1 MLWLRYSMGGGFIGS
16 NMKILLLFPP
26 DWLPSEPYLSLPA
39 LTSVLRPAGHEVVQ
53 KDINVE
59 MYDMFFSRPFL
70 QQVAGRIGNELN
82 HLLHV
87 QEQRALDEEESALK
101 EQLLRCTPEMI
112 NQIAQNVE
120 DAKNILRGE
129 SFYDIEKLEWATHA
143 LHETMALISLGYYP
157 AQICFPPI
165 ETDLAYKPFMSS
177 EIIEALDDDQI
188 NIYRDVYRQLIA
200 PVMQQEKPGMVGIS
214 IVQQKQLIP
223 TFTFC
228 KMIKEDY
235 PDIHITI
242 GGNIVTR
249 IRDELQKQEKLF
261 ETIDS
266 AVLYEGENAYL
277 QLVEAVEQKKNLAGL
292 PNLIYRDGSGIHVN
306 KDVCSENLSKL
317 PPPDFEGL
325 PLEKYFVPKL
335 ILPYLA
341 TRGCYWGRCTFC
353 DHFQGYV
360 EGFRTMHVDQI
371 VEEIRF
377 LKEKYKT
384 RYFHFTD
391 ESYPPA
397 LFRKLSQRLIEDK
410 LDIVWTTH
418 MRFEET
424 LLDEQVWK
432 DAQASGCRYLH
443 FGYESGNQRVLKLMD
458 KATKLEAIETNLRMS
473 SEAGIWNHIMG
484 FFGFPGETKEEAEDS
499 KRFVHDNRAHIH
511 SLGFMTYVLGKYS
524 PVAFEPE
531 KYGVSYYKNPEWD
544 LAMDYYFTLK
554 EGLNIQE
561 ALDVFEDFERN
572 HDPKW
577 DLRTCVREY
586 IFLYIDH
593 FGSNN
598 LPQLQM
604 RPDQQTEH
612 HHTSVGMV

>member
-1 MLWLRYSMGGGFIGS
+1 
-16 NMKILLLFPP
+16 MKILLLFPP

-39 LTSVLRPAGHEVVQ
+39 LTSVLRPAGHKVIQ
-53 KDINVE
+53 KDVNVE

-70 QQVAGRIGNELN
+70 EHVSGRIASELN
-82 HLLHV
+82 HLIHV
-87 QEQRALDEEESALK
+87 EKQRALDEEESILK
-101 EQLLRCTPEMI
+101 AQLLQSTPEVLS
-112 NQIAQNVE
+112 QLSSDAE
-120 DAKNILRGE
+120 EAKNILRGE
-129 SFYDIEKLEWATHA
+129 KFYDIDNLEWATNT
-143 LHETMALISLGYYP
+143 LHQTMAHISLGYYP

-177 EIIEALDDDQI
+177 EILEALDDDQV
-188 NIYRDVYRQLIA
+188 NIYRDVYQQLIA
-200 PVMQQEKPGMVGIS
+200 PVMKKEKPEMIGVS
-214 IVQQKQLIP
+214 IVQQKQIIP
-223 TFTFC
+223 TFTFS
-228 KMIKEDY
+228 KMIKEEF
-235 PDIHITI
+235 PNVHITV

-249 IRDELQKQEKLF
+249 LRDELKTQVKLF
-261 ETIDS
+261 SYIDS
-266 AVLYEGENAYL
+266 AILYEGENAYL
-277 QLVEAVEQKKNLAGL
+277 QLVDAIENSKPLSEL
-292 PNLIYRDGSGIHVN
+292 PNLIYRDESGIHTN
-306 KDVCSENLSKL
+306 KDVCSEDLSKL
-317 PPPDFEGL
+317 PPPDFDGL
-325 PLEKYFVPKL
+325 ALEKYFVPKL
-335 ILPYLA
+335 ILPFLA

-360 EGFRTMHVDQI
+360 EGFRTMQVDQI
-371 VEEIRF
+371 IDEIRF
-377 LKEKYKT
+377 LQNKYNT

-397 LFRKLSQRLIEDK
+397 LFRKLSQRIVEEK

-432 DAQASGCRYLH
+432 DAHASGCRYLH
-443 FGYESGNQRVLKLMD
+443 FGFESGNQRVLKLMD
-458 KATKLEAIETNLRMS
+458 KATKLDAIETNLRMS

-484 FFGFPGETKEEAEDS
+484 FFGFPGETRGEAEDS
-499 KRFVHDNRAHIH
+499 KQFVLKNREHVH

-531 KYGVSYYKNPEWD
+531 KYGVSYYKNPKWD

-561 ALDVFEDFERN
+561 ALDVFEEFEQN

-586 IFLYIDH
+586 VYLYIDH
-593 FGSNN
+593 FGNNN
-598 LPQLQM
+598 LPQLKM
-604 RPDQQTEH
+604 RSDQQKEN

>member
-1 MLWLRYSMGGGFIGS
+1 
-16 NMKILLLFPP
+16 MKILLLFPP

-39 LTSVLRPAGHEVVQ
+39 LTSVLRPAGHKVIQ

-59 MYDMFFSRPFL
+59 MYDMFFSRSFL
-70 QQVAGRIGNELN
+70 EHVSSRIAGELN
-82 HLLHV
+82 HLIHV
-87 QEQRALDEEESALK
+87 EKQRALDEEESTLK
-101 EQLLRCTPEMI
+101 AQLLQSTPEVLS
-112 NQIAQNVE
+112 QLSS
-120 DAKNILRGE
+120 DAEQAKEILRGE
-129 SFYDIEKLEWATHA
+129 SFYDIDKLEWATNT
-143 LHETMALISLGYYP
+143 LHKTMALISLGYYP

-165 ETDLAYKPFMSS
+165 ETDLVYKPYMSS
-177 EIIEALDDDQI
+177 EILEALDDDQI

-200 PVMQQEKPGMVGIS
+200 PVMQKEKPGMVGIS

-223 TFTFC
+223 SFTFS
-228 KMIKEDY
+228 KMIKEEF
-235 PDIHITI
+235 PDLHITV

-249 IRDELQKQEKLF
+249 IRDELKIQDKLF
-261 ETIDS
+261 GYIDS
-266 AVLYEGENAYL
+266 AILYEGENAYL
-277 QLVEAVEQKKNLAGL
+277 QLVDAVENSKPLSGL
-292 PNLIYRDGSGIHVN
+292 PNLIYRDESGIHAN
-306 KDVCSENLSKL
+306 KDVCSEDLSKL
-317 PPPDFEGL
+317 PSPDFDGL
-325 PLEKYFVPKL
+325 FLEKYFVPKL

-360 EGFRTMHVDQI
+360 EGFRTMQVDQI
-371 VEEIRF
+371 VEEIKF
-377 LKEKYKT
+377 LKDKHNT

-397 LFRKLSQRLIEDK
+397 LFRKLSQRLIEEK

-432 DAQASGCRYLH
+432 DVQESGCRYLH

-458 KATKLEAIETNLRMS
+458 KATKLDAIQTNLRMS

-484 FFGFPGETKEEAEDS
+484 FFGFPGETREEAEDS

-511 SLGFMTYVLGKYS
+511 SLGFMTFVLGKYS

-531 KYGVSYYKNPEWD
+531 KYGVDYYKNPEWD
-544 LAMDYYFTLK
+544 LALDYYFTLK

-561 ALDVFEDFERN
+561 ALDVFAGFERN

-593 FGSNN
+593 FGNN
-598 LPQLQM
+598 DLPQLQM
-604 RPDQQTEH
+604 RPDQQTEYH
-612 HHTSVGMV
+612 QTSVGMV

>member
-1 MLWLRYSMGGGFIGS
+1 
-16 NMKILLLFPP
+16 MKILLLFPP

-39 LTSVLRPAGHEVVQ
+39 LTSVLRPAGHKVIQ

-59 MYDMFFSRPFL
+59 MYDMFFSRSFL
-70 QQVAGRIGNELN
+70 EHVSSRIAGELN
-82 HLLHV
+82 HLTHV
-87 QEQRALDEEESALK
+87 EKQRALDEEESTLK
-101 EQLLRCTPEMI
+101 TQLLQSTPEVLS
-112 NQIAQNVE
+112 QLSS
-120 DAKNILRGE
+120 DAEQAKEILRGE
-129 SFYDIEKLEWATHA
+129 SFYDIDKLEWATNT
-143 LHETMALISLGYYP
+143 LHKTMALISLGYYP

-165 ETDLAYKPFMSS
+165 ETDLVYKPYMSS
-177 EIIEALDDDQI
+177 EILEALDDNQI

-200 PVMQQEKPGMVGIS
+200 PVMQKEKPGMVGIS

-223 TFTFC
+223 SFTFS
-228 KMIKEDY
+228 KMIKEEF
-235 PDIHITI
+235 PDLHITV

-249 IRDELQKQEKLF
+249 IRDELKIQDKLF
-261 ETIDS
+261 GYIDS
-266 AVLYEGENAYL
+266 AILYEGENAYL
-277 QLVEAVEQKKNLAGL
+277 QLVDAVENSKPLSGL
-292 PNLIYRDGSGIHVN
+292 PNLIYRDESGIHAN
-306 KDVCSENLSKL
+306 KDVCSEDLSKL
-317 PPPDFEGL
+317 PSPDFDGL
-325 PLEKYFVPKL
+325 LLEKYFVPKL

-360 EGFRTMHVDQI
+360 EGFRTMQVDQI
-371 VEEIRF
+371 VEEIKF
-377 LKEKYKT
+377 LKDKHNT

-397 LFRKLSQRLIEDK
+397 LFRKLSQRLIEEK

-432 DAQASGCRYLH
+432 DVQESGCRYLH

-458 KATKLEAIETNLRMS
+458 KATKLDAIQTNLRMS

-484 FFGFPGETKEEAEDS
+484 FFGFPGETREEAEDS

-511 SLGFMTYVLGKYS
+511 SLGFMTFVLGKYS

-531 KYGVSYYKNPEWD
+531 KYGVDYYKNPEWD
-544 LAMDYYFTLK
+544 LALDYYFTLK

-561 ALDVFEDFERN
+561 ALDVFAGFERN

-593 FGSNN
+593 FGNN
-598 LPQLQM
+598 DLPQLQM
-604 RPDQQTEH
+604 RPDQQTEYH
-612 HHTSVGMV
+612 QTSVGMV

>member
-1 MLWLRYSMGGGFIGS
+1 
-16 NMKILLLFPP
+16 MKILLLFPP

-39 LTSVLRPAGHEVVQ
+39 LTSVLRPAGHKVIQ
-53 KDINVE
+53 KDINVA
-59 MYDMFFSRPFL
+59 MYDMFFSRSFL
-70 QQVAGRIGNELN
+70 EHVSSRIAGELN
-82 HLLHV
+82 HLIHV
-87 QEQRALDEEESALK
+87 EKQRALDEEESTLK
-101 EQLLRCTPEMI
+101 AQLLQSTPEVLS
-112 NQIAQNVE
+112 QLSS
-120 DAKNILRGE
+120 DAEQAKEILRGE
-129 SFYDIEKLEWATHA
+129 SFYDIDKLEWATNT
-143 LHETMALISLGYYP
+143 LHKTMALISLGYYP

-165 ETDLAYKPFMSS
+165 ETDLVYKPYMSS
-177 EIIEALDDDQI
+177 EILEALDDNQI

-200 PVMQQEKPGMVGIS
+200 PVMQKEKPGMVGIS

-223 TFTFC
+223 SFTFS
-228 KMIKEDY
+228 KMIKEEF
-235 PDIHITI
+235 PDLHITV

-249 IRDELQKQEKLF
+249 IRDELKIQDKLF
-261 ETIDS
+261 GYIDS
-266 AVLYEGENAYL
+266 AILYEGENAYL
-277 QLVEAVEQKKNLAGL
+277 QLVDAVENSKPLSGL
-292 PNLIYRDGSGIHVN
+292 PNLIYRDESGIHAN
-306 KDVCSENLSKL
+306 KDVCSEDLSKL
-317 PPPDFEGL
+317 PPPDFDGL
-325 PLEKYFVPKL
+325 LLEKYFVPKL

-360 EGFRTMHVDQI
+360 EGFRTMQVDQI
-371 VEEIRF
+371 VEEIKF
-377 LKEKYKT
+377 LKDKHNT

-397 LFRKLSQRLIEDK
+397 LFRKLSQRLIEEK

-432 DAQASGCRYLH
+432 DVQESGCRYLH

-458 KATKLEAIETNLRMS
+458 KATKLDAIQTNLRMS

-484 FFGFPGETKEEAEDS
+484 FFGFPGETREEAEDS
-499 KRFVHDNRAHIH
+499 KRFVHENRAHIH
-511 SLGFMTYVLGKYS
+511 SLGFMTFVLGKYS

-531 KYGVSYYKNPEWD
+531 KYGVDYYKNPEWD
-544 LAMDYYFTLK
+544 LALDYYFTLK

-561 ALDVFEDFERN
+561 ALDVFAGFERN

-593 FGSNN
+593 FGNN
-598 LPQLQM
+598 DLPQLQM
-604 RPDQQTEH
+604 RPDQQTEYH
-612 HHTSVGMV
+612 QTSVGMV

>member
-1 MLWLRYSMGGGFIGS
+1 
-16 NMKILLLFPP
+16 MKTLLLFPP

-39 LTSVLRPAGHEVVQ
+39 LTSVLRPVGHEVIQ

-59 MYDMFFSRPFL
+59 MYDMFFSRSFL
-70 QQVAGRIGNELN
+70 EHVSDRIAGELN

-87 QEQRALDEEESALK
+87 EKQRALDEEELTLK
-101 EQLLRCTPEMI
+101 TQLLQSNPEALS
-112 NQIAQNVE
+112 QLASDAE
-120 DAKNILRGE
+120 KAKNILRGE
-129 SFYDIEKLEWATHA
+129 SFYDIDKLEWATNT
-143 LHETMALISLGYYP
+143 LHQTMARISLGYYP

-177 EIIEALDDDQI
+177 EILEALDDDQI
-188 NIYRDVYRQLIA
+188 NIYRDVYQKLIS
-200 PVMQQEKPGMVGIS
+200 PVIKKENPGMIGIS
-214 IVQQKQLIP
+214 IVQQKQIIP
-223 TFTFC
+223 TFTFS
-228 KMIKEDY
+228 KMIKEEF
-235 PDIHITI
+235 PEVHITI

-249 IRDELQKQEKLF
+249 IREELKTQDKLF
-261 ETIDS
+261 GYIDS
-266 AVLYEGENAYL
+266 AILYEGESAYL
-277 QLVEAVEQKKNLAGL
+277 QLVDAVENSKPLSGL
-292 PNLIYRDGSGIHVN
+292 PNLIYRDKSGIHAN
-306 KDVCSENLSKL
+306 NDVCSEDLSKL
-317 PPPDFEGL
+317 PPPDFDGL

-360 EGFRTMHVDQI
+360 EGFRTMQVDQI
-371 VEEIRF
+371 IKEIRF
-377 LKEKYKT
+377 LKEKYNT

-397 LFRKLSQRLIEDK
+397 LFRKLSQRIVEEK

-424 LLDEQVWK
+424 LLDDQVWK
-432 DAQASGCRYLH
+432 DAHASGCRYLH
-443 FGYESGNQRVLKLMD
+443 FGFESGNQRVLKLMD
-458 KATKLEAIETNLRMS
+458 KATKLDAIETNLRMS

-484 FFGFPGETKEEAEDS
+484 FFGFPGETREEAEDS
-499 KRFVHDNRAHIH
+499 KQFVLRNRDHVH

-561 ALDVFEDFERN
+561 ALNVFEDFEQN

-586 IFLYIDH
+586 VYLYIEH
-593 FGSNN
+593 FGNNN
-598 LPQLQM
+598 LPQLKV
-604 RPDQQTEH
+604 RSDQQKES

>member
-1 MLWLRYSMGGGFIGS
+1 
-16 NMKILLLFPP
+16 MKILLLFPP

-39 LTSVLRPAGHEVVQ
+39 LTSVLRPAGHKVIQ

-70 QQVAGRIGNELN
+70 EQVSDRITGELN
-82 HLLHV
+82 HLIHV
-87 QEQRALDEEESALK
+87 EKQRALDEEESTLK
-101 EQLLRCTPEMI
+101 VQLLQSTPEVLS
-112 NQIAQNVE
+112 QLSS
-120 DAKNILRGE
+120 DAEEAKEILRGE
-129 SFYDIEKLEWATHA
+129 SFYDIDKLEWATNT
-143 LHETMALISLGYYP
+143 LHQTMARISLGYYP

-177 EIIEALDDDQI
+177 EILEAMDDDQI
-188 NIYRDVYRQLIA
+188 NVYRDVYRQLIA
-200 PVMQQEKPGMVGIS
+200 PVMKKEKPGMVGIS
-214 IVQQKQLIP
+214 IVQQKQIIP
-223 TFTFC
+223 TFTFS
-228 KMIKEDY
+228 KMIKEEF
-235 PDIHITI
+235 PDVHITI

-249 IRDELQKQEKLF
+249 IRDELKTQDKLF
-261 ETIDS
+261 GYIDS

-277 QLVEAVEQKKNLAGL
+277 QLVDAVENSKPLSGL
-292 PNLIYRDGSGIHVN
+292 PNLIYRDESGIHAN
-306 KDVCSENLSKL
+306 KDVCSEDLSKL
-317 PPPDFEGL
+317 PPPDFDGL
-325 PLEKYFVPKL
+325 LLEKYFVPKL

-360 EGFRTMHVDQI
+360 EGFRTMQVDQI
-371 VEEIRF
+371 VEEIKF
-377 LKEKYKT
+377 LKDKHNT

-397 LFRKLSQRLIEDK
+397 LFRKLSQRLIEEK

-432 DAQASGCRYLH
+432 DVQESGCRYLH

-458 KATKLEAIETNLRMS
+458 KATKLDAIQTNLRMS

-484 FFGFPGETKEEAEDS
+484 FFGFPGETREEAEDS

-511 SLGFMTYVLGKYS
+511 SLGFMTFVLGKYS

-531 KYGVSYYKNPEWD
+531 KYGVDYYKNPEWD
-544 LAMDYYFTLK
+544 LALDYYFTLK

-561 ALDVFEDFERN
+561 ALDVFAGFERN

-593 FGSNN
+593 FGNN
-598 LPQLQM
+598 DLPQLQM
-604 RPDQQTEH
+604 RPDQQTEYH
-612 HHTSVGMV
+612 QTSVGMV

>member
-1 MLWLRYSMGGGFIGS
+1 
-16 NMKILLLFPP
+16 MKILLLFPP

-39 LTSVLRPAGHEVVQ
+39 LTSVLRPAGHTVIL

-59 MYDMFFSRPFL
+59 MYDMFFSRAFL
-70 QQVAGRIGNELN
+70 EHVSGRIATELN

-87 QEQRALDEEESALK
+87 EKQRVLDEEESTLK
-101 EQLLRCTPEMI
+101 AQLLQSTPEVLS
-112 NQIAQNVE
+112 QLAS
-120 DAKNILRGE
+120 DAEEAKEILRGE
-129 SFYDIEKLEWATHA
+129 RFYDIDKLEWATNT
-143 LHETMALISLGYYP
+143 LHQTMAHISLGYYP

-165 ETDLAYKPFMSS
+165 ETDLTYKPFMSS
-177 EIIEALDDDQI
+177 EILESLDDDQI
-188 NIYRDVYRQLIA
+188 NVYRDVYQQLIA
-200 PVMQQEKPGMVGIS
+200 PVMEEENPGMVGIS
-214 IVQQKQLIP
+214 IVQQKQIIP
-223 TFTFC
+223 TFTFS
-228 KMIKEDY
+228 KMIKEDF
-235 PDIHITI
+235 PEVHITI

-249 IRDELQKQEKLF
+249 IRDELKTQDKLF
-261 ETIDS
+261 GYIDS
-266 AVLYEGENAYL
+266 AILYEGESAYL
-277 QLVEAVEQKKNLAGL
+277 QLVDAVENSKPLSGL
-292 PNLIYRDGSGIHVN
+292 PNLIYRDESGIHAN
-306 KDVCSENLSKL
+306 KDVCSEDLSKL
-317 PPPDFEGL
+317 PPPDFGGL
-325 PLEKYFVPKL
+325 ALEKYFVPKL
-335 ILPYLA
+335 ILPFLA

-360 EGFRTMHVDQI
+360 EGFRTMQVDQI
-371 VEEIRF
+371 IDEIRL
-377 LKEKYKT
+377 LKNKYNT

-397 LFRKLSQRLIEDK
+397 LFRKLSQRLVKEK

-432 DAQASGCRYLH
+432 DAHASGCRYLH
-443 FGYESGNQRVLKLMD
+443 FGFESGNQRVLKLMD
-458 KATKLEAIETNLRMS
+458 KATKLDAIETNLRMS

-484 FFGFPGETKEEAEDS
+484 FFGFPGETREEAEDS
-499 KRFVHDNRAHIH
+499 KQFVLRNREHVH

-561 ALDVFEDFERN
+561 ALDVFEEFERN

-586 IFLYIDH
+586 VYLYIEH
-593 FGSNN
+593 FGNN
-598 LPQLQM
+598 SLPQLKM
-604 RPDQQTEH
+604 RSDQQKENH
-612 HHTSVGMV
+612 NTSVGMV

>member
-1 MLWLRYSMGGGFIGS
+1 
-16 NMKILLLFPP
+16 MKILLLFPP

-59 MYDMFFSRPFL
+59 MYDLFFSRPFIE
-70 QQVAGRIGNELN
+70 QVAGRIAHELN
-82 HLLHV
+82 HLLRV
-87 QEQRALDEEESALK
+87 EKDRALDEEESALK
-101 EQLLRCTPEMI
+101 GQLLQCTPELR
-112 NQIAQNVE
+112 NQIADDVE
-120 DAKNILRGE
+120 KAKSILRGE
-129 SFYDIEKLEWATHA
+129 SFYDIDKLEWATNI
-143 LHETMALISLGYYP
+143 LHQTMAFISLGYYP

-165 ETDLAYKPFMSS
+165 ETDLVYKPFMSS
-177 EIIEALDDDQI
+177 EILEAIDDDQI

-228 KMIKEDY
+228 KMIKEEF
-235 PDIHITI
+235 PDVHITI

-249 IRDELQKQEKLF
+249 TRDELKDQEQLF
-261 ETIDS
+261 ATIDS
-266 AVLYEGENAYL
+266 AVLYEGESAYL
-277 QLVEAVEQKKNLAGL
+277 QLVSAVEQAKPLAKL
-292 PNLIYRDGSGIHVN
+292 PNLIYRDDSGIHAN
-306 KDVCSENLSKL
+306 EDVCSEDLSKL

-325 PLEKYFVPKL
+325 PLDKYFIPKL

-360 EGFRTMHVDQI
+360 EGFRTMQVDQI
-371 VEEIRF
+371 VEEIKF
-377 LKEKYKT
+377 LKEKHNT

-397 LFRKLSQRLIEDK
+397 LFRKLSQRLIDDK

-432 DAQASGCRYLH
+432 DVQASGCRYLH

-458 KATKLEAIETNLRMS
+458 KATNLDAIQTNLRMS

-524 PVAFEPE
+524 PVAFEPK

-561 ALDVFEDFERN
+561 ALNVFEEFERN

-593 FGSNN
+593 FGNNN

-604 RPDQQTEH
+604 RPDQQSQSH
-612 HHTSVGMV
+612 QTSVGMV

>member
-1 MLWLRYSMGGGFIGS
+1 
-16 NMKILLLFPP
+16 MKILLLFPP

-39 LTSVLRPAGHEVVQ
+39 LTSVLRPAGHKVIQ

-59 MYDMFFSRPFL
+59 MYDMFFSRSFL
-70 QQVAGRIGNELN
+70 EHVSGRIATELN
-82 HLLHV
+82 HLIHV
-87 QEQRALDEEESALK
+87 EKQRVLDEEESTLK
-101 EQLLRCTPEMI
+101 AQLLQSTPEVLS
-112 NQIAQNVE
+112 QLAS
-120 DAKNILRGE
+120 DAEEAKEILRGE
-129 SFYDIEKLEWATHA
+129 RFYDIGKLEWATNT
-143 LHETMALISLGYYP
+143 LHQTMAHISLGYYP

-165 ETDLAYKPFMSS
+165 ETDLTYKPFMSS
-177 EIIEALDDDQI
+177 EILESLDDDQI
-188 NIYRDVYRQLIA
+188 NVYRDVYQQLIA
-200 PVMQQEKPGMVGIS
+200 PVMEEENPGMVGIS
-214 IVQQKQLIP
+214 IVQQKQIIP
-223 TFTFC
+223 TFTFS
-228 KMIKEDY
+228 KMIKEDF
-235 PDIHITI
+235 PEVHITI

-249 IRDELQKQEKLF
+249 IRDELKTQDKLF
-261 ETIDS
+261 GYIDS
-266 AVLYEGENAYL
+266 AILYEGESAYL
-277 QLVEAVEQKKNLAGL
+277 QLVDAVENSKPLSGL
-292 PNLIYRDGSGIHVN
+292 PNLIYRDESGIHAN
-306 KDVCSENLSKL
+306 KDVCSEDLSKL
-317 PPPDFEGL
+317 PPPDFGGL
-325 PLEKYFVPKL
+325 ALEKYFVPKL
-335 ILPYLA
+335 ILPFLA

-360 EGFRTMHVDQI
+360 EGFRTMQVDQI
-371 VEEIRF
+371 IDEIRL
-377 LKEKYKT
+377 LKNKYNT

-397 LFRKLSQRLIEDK
+397 LFRKLSQRLVKEK

-432 DAQASGCRYLH
+432 DAHASGCRYLH
-443 FGYESGNQRVLKLMD
+443 FGFESGNQRVLKLMD
-458 KATKLEAIETNLRMS
+458 KATKLDAIETNLRMS

-484 FFGFPGETKEEAEDS
+484 FFGFPGETREEAEDS
-499 KRFVHDNRAHIH
+499 KQFVLRNREHVH

-561 ALDVFEDFERN
+561 ALDVFEEFERN

-586 IFLYIDH
+586 VYLYIEH
-593 FGSNN
+593 FGNN
-598 LPQLQM
+598 SLPQLKM
-604 RPDQQTEH
+604 RSDQQKENH
-612 HHTSVGMV
+612 NTSVGMV

>member
-1 MLWLRYSMGGGFIGS
+1 
-16 NMKILLLFPP
+16 
-26 DWLPSEPYLSLPA
+26 
-39 LTSVLRPAGHEVVQ
+39 
-53 KDINVE
+53 
-59 MYDMFFSRPFL
+59 MYDMFFSRSFL
-70 QQVAGRIGNELN
+70 EHVSDRIAGELN

-87 QEQRALDEEESALK
+87 EKQRALDEEELTLK
-101 EQLLRCTPEMI
+101 TQLLQSNPEALS
-112 NQIAQNVE
+112 QLASDAE
-120 DAKNILRGE
+120 KAKNILRGE
-129 SFYDIEKLEWATHA
+129 SFYDIDKLEWATNT
-143 LHETMALISLGYYP
+143 LHQTMARISLGYYP

-177 EIIEALDDDQI
+177 EILEALDDDQI
-188 NIYRDVYRQLIA
+188 NIYRDVYQKLIS
-200 PVMQQEKPGMVGIS
+200 PVMKKENPGMVGIS
-214 IVQQKQLIP
+214 IVQQKQIIP
-223 TFTFC
+223 TFTFS
-228 KMIKEDY
+228 KMIKEEF
-235 PDIHITI
+235 PEVHITI

-249 IRDELQKQEKLF
+249 IREELKTQDKLF
-261 ETIDS
+261 GYIDS
-266 AVLYEGENAYL
+266 AILYEGESAYL
-277 QLVEAVEQKKNLAGL
+277 QLVDAVENSKPLSGL
-292 PNLIYRDGSGIHVN
+292 PNLIYRDKSGIHAN
-306 KDVCSENLSKL
+306 NDVCSEDLSKL
-317 PPPDFEGL
+317 PPPDFDGL

-360 EGFRTMHVDQI
+360 EGFRTMQVDQI
-371 VEEIRF
+371 IKEIRF
-377 LKEKYKT
+377 LKEKYNT

-397 LFRKLSQRLIEDK
+397 LFRKLSQRIVEEK

-424 LLDEQVWK
+424 LLDDQVWK
-432 DAQASGCRYLH
+432 DAHASGCRYLH
-443 FGYESGNQRVLKLMD
+443 FGFESGNQRVLKLMD
-458 KATKLEAIETNLRMS
+458 KATKLDAIETNLRMS

-484 FFGFPGETKEEAEDS
+484 FFGFPGETREEAEDS
-499 KRFVHDNRAHIH
+499 KQFVLRNRDHVH

-561 ALDVFEDFERN
+561 ALNVFEDFEQN

-586 IFLYIDH
+586 VYLYIEH
-593 FGSNN
+593 FGNNN
-598 LPQLQM
+598 LPQLKV
-604 RPDQQTEH
+604 RSDQQKES

>member
-1 MLWLRYSMGGGFIGS
+1 
-16 NMKILLLFPP
+16 MKILLLFPP

-39 LTSVLRPAGHEVVQ
+39 LTSVLRPAGHKVIQ

-70 QQVAGRIGNELN
+70 EQVSDRITGELN
-82 HLLHV
+82 HLIHV
-87 QEQRALDEEESALK
+87 EKQRALDEEESTLK
-101 EQLLRCTPEMI
+101 VQLLESTPEVLS
-112 NQIAQNVE
+112 QLSSEAE
-120 DAKNILRGE
+120 EAKEILRGE
-129 SFYDIEKLEWATHA
+129 SFYDIDKLEWATNT
-143 LHETMALISLGYYP
+143 LHQTMARISLGYYP

-177 EIIEALDDDQI
+177 EILEAMDDDQI
-188 NIYRDVYRQLIA
+188 NVYRDVYRQLIA
-200 PVMQQEKPGMVGIS
+200 PVMKKEKPGMVGIS
-214 IVQQKQLIP
+214 IVQQKQIIP
-223 TFTFC
+223 TFTFS
-228 KMIKEDY
+228 KMIKEEF
-235 PDIHITI
+235 PDVHITI

-249 IRDELQKQEKLF
+249 IRDELKIQDKLF
-261 ETIDS
+261 GYIDS
-266 AVLYEGENAYL
+266 AILYEGENAYL
-277 QLVEAVEQKKNLAGL
+277 QLVDAVENSKPLSGL
-292 PNLIYRDGSGIHVN
+292 PNLIYRDESGIHAN
-306 KDVCSENLSKL
+306 KDVCSEDLLKL
-317 PPPDFEGL
+317 PPPDFDGL
-325 PLEKYFVPKL
+325 LLEKYFVPKL

-360 EGFRTMHVDQI
+360 EGFRTMQVDQI
-371 VEEIRF
+371 VEEIKF
-377 LKEKYKT
+377 LKDKHNT

-397 LFRKLSQRLIEDK
+397 LFRKLSQRLIEEK

-432 DAQASGCRYLH
+432 DVQESGCRYLH

-458 KATKLEAIETNLRMS
+458 KATKLDAIQTNLRMS

-484 FFGFPGETKEEAEDS
+484 FFGFPGETREEAEDS

-511 SLGFMTYVLGKYS
+511 SLGFMTFVLGKYS

-531 KYGVSYYKNPEWD
+531 KYGVDYYKNPEWD
-544 LAMDYYFTLK
+544 LALDYYFTLK

-561 ALDVFEDFERN
+561 ALDVFAGFERN

-593 FGSNN
+593 FGNN
-598 LPQLQM
+598 DLPQLQM
-604 RPDQQTEH
+604 RPDQQTEYH
-612 HHTSVGMV
+612 QTSVGMV

>member
-1 MLWLRYSMGGGFIGS
+1 
-16 NMKILLLFPP
+16 
-26 DWLPSEPYLSLPA
+26 
-39 LTSVLRPAGHEVVQ
+39 
-53 KDINVE
+53 
-59 MYDMFFSRPFL
+59 
-70 QQVAGRIGNELN
+70 
-82 HLLHV
+82 
-87 QEQRALDEEESALK
+87 
-101 EQLLRCTPEMI
+101 
-112 NQIAQNVE
+112 
-120 DAKNILRGE
+120 
-129 SFYDIEKLEWATHA
+129 
-143 LHETMALISLGYYP
+143 MALISLGYYP

-165 ETDLAYKPFMSS
+165 ETDLVYKPYMSS
-177 EIIEALDDDQI
+177 EILEALDDDQI

-200 PVMQQEKPGMVGIS
+200 PVMQKEKPGMVGIS

-223 TFTFC
+223 SFTFS
-228 KMIKEDY
+228 KMIKEEF
-235 PDIHITI
+235 PDLHITV

-249 IRDELQKQEKLF
+249 IRDELKIQDKLF
-261 ETIDS
+261 GYIDS
-266 AVLYEGENAYL
+266 AILYEGENAYL
-277 QLVEAVEQKKNLAGL
+277 QLVDAVENSKPLSGL
-292 PNLIYRDGSGIHVN
+292 PNLIYRDESGIHAN
-306 KDVCSENLSKL
+306 KDVCSEDLSKL
-317 PPPDFEGL
+317 PPPDFDGL
-325 PLEKYFVPKL
+325 LLEKYFVPKL

-360 EGFRTMHVDQI
+360 EGFRTMQVDQI
-371 VEEIRF
+371 VEEIKF
-377 LKEKYKT
+377 LKDNHNT

-397 LFRKLSQRLIEDK
+397 LFRKLSQRLIEEK

-432 DAQASGCRYLH
+432 DAQESGCRYLH

-458 KATKLEAIETNLRMS
+458 KATKLDAIQTNLRMS

-484 FFGFPGETKEEAEDS
+484 FFGFPGETREEAEDS

-511 SLGFMTYVLGKYS
+511 SLGFMTFVLGKYS

-531 KYGVSYYKNPEWD
+531 KYGVDYYKNPEWD
-544 LAMDYYFTLK
+544 LALDYYFTLK

-561 ALDVFEDFERN
+561 ALDVFAGFERN

-593 FGSNN
+593 FGNN
-598 LPQLQM
+598 DLPQLQM
-604 RPDQQTEH
+604 RPDQQTEYH
-612 HHTSVGMV
+612 QTSVGMV

>member
-1 MLWLRYSMGGGFIGS
+1 
-16 NMKILLLFPP
+16 MKILLLFPP

-39 LTSVLRPAGHEVVQ
+39 LTSVLRPAGHKVIQ

-59 MYDMFFSRPFL
+59 MYDMFFSRSFL
-70 QQVAGRIGNELN
+70 EHVSSRIAGELN
-82 HLLHV
+82 HLIHV
-87 QEQRALDEEESALK
+87 EKQRALDEEESTLK
-101 EQLLRCTPEMI
+101 AQLLQSTPEVLS
-112 NQIAQNVE
+112 QLSS
-120 DAKNILRGE
+120 DAEQAKEILRGE
-129 SFYDIEKLEWATHA
+129 SFYDIDKLEWATNT
-143 LHETMALISLGYYP
+143 LHKTMALISLGYYP

-165 ETDLAYKPFMSS
+165 ETDLVYKPYMSS
-177 EIIEALDDDQI
+177 EILEALDDNQI

-200 PVMQQEKPGMVGIS
+200 PVMQKEKPGMVGIS

-223 TFTFC
+223 SFTFS
-228 KMIKEDY
+228 KMIKEEF
-235 PDIHITI
+235 PDLHITV

-249 IRDELQKQEKLF
+249 IRDELKIQDKLF
-261 ETIDS
+261 GYIDS
-266 AVLYEGENAYL
+266 AILYEGENAYL
-277 QLVEAVEQKKNLAGL
+277 QLVDAVENSKPLSGL
-292 PNLIYRDGSGIHVN
+292 PNLIYRDESGIHAN
-306 KDVCSENLSKL
+306 KDVCSEDLSKL
-317 PPPDFEGL
+317 PPPDFDGL
-325 PLEKYFVPKL
+325 LLEKYFVPKL

-360 EGFRTMHVDQI
+360 EGFRTMQVDQI
-371 VEEIRF
+371 VEEIKF
-377 LKEKYKT
+377 LKGKHNT

-397 LFRKLSQRLIEDK
+397 LFRKLSQRLIEEK

-432 DAQASGCRYLH
+432 DVQESGCRYLH

-458 KATKLEAIETNLRMS
+458 KATKLDAIQTNLRMS

-484 FFGFPGETKEEAEDS
+484 FFGFPGETREEAEDS

-511 SLGFMTYVLGKYS
+511 SLGFMTFVLGKYS

-531 KYGVSYYKNPEWD
+531 KYGVDYYKNPEWD
-544 LAMDYYFTLK
+544 LALDYYFTLK

-561 ALDVFEDFERN
+561 ALDVFAGFERN

-593 FGSNN
+593 FGNN
-598 LPQLQM
+598 DLPQLQM
-604 RPDQQTEH
+604 RPDQQTEYH
-612 HHTSVGMV
+612 QTSVGMV

>member
-1 MLWLRYSMGGGFIGS
+1 
-16 NMKILLLFPP
+16 MKILLLFPP

-70 QQVAGRIGNELN
+70 QQVAKRIAHELN

-101 EQLLRCTPEMI
+101 EQLLQCTPEMI

-129 SFYDIEKLEWATHA
+129 SFYDIDKLEWATHT

-165 ETDLAYKPFMSS
+165 ETDLVYKPFMSS

-228 KMIKEDY
+228 KMIKEEF
-235 PDIHITI
+235 PDVHITI

-249 IRDELQKQEKLF
+249 IRDELQNQEKLF
-261 ETIDS
+261 GTIDS
-266 AVLYEGENAYL
+266 AILYEGENAYL
-277 QLVEAVEQKKNLAGL
+277 QLVEAVEQGKPLTGL
-292 PNLIYRDGSGIHVN
+292 PNLIYRDDSGIHVN
-306 KDVCSENLSKL
+306 QDVCSENLSEL

-325 PLEKYFVPKL
+325 PLDKYFVPKL

-360 EGFRTMHVDQI
+360 EGFRTMQVEQI
-371 VEEIRF
+371 VEEIRL
-377 LKEKYKT
+377 LKEKYNT

-432 DAQASGCRYLH
+432 DVQESGCRYLH

-458 KATKLEAIETNLRMS
+458 KATKLDAIQTNLRMS

-593 FGSNN
+593 FGNNN

-604 RPDQQTEH
+604 RPDQKAED

>member
-1 MLWLRYSMGGGFIGS
+1 
-16 NMKILLLFPP
+16 MKILLLFPP

-39 LTSVLRPAGHEVVQ
+39 LTSVLRPAGHKVIQ

-59 MYDMFFSRPFL
+59 MYDMFFSRSFL
-70 QQVAGRIGNELN
+70 EHVSSRIAGELN
-82 HLLHV
+82 HLIHV
-87 QEQRALDEEESALK
+87 EKQRALDEEESTLK
-101 EQLLRCTPEMI
+101 AQLLQSTPEVLS
-112 NQIAQNVE
+112 QLSS
-120 DAKNILRGE
+120 DAEQAKEILRGE
-129 SFYDIEKLEWATHA
+129 SFYDIDKLEWATNT
-143 LHETMALISLGYYP
+143 LHKTMALISLGYYP

-165 ETDLAYKPFMSS
+165 ETDLVYKPYMSS
-177 EIIEALDDDQI
+177 EILEALDDDQI

-200 PVMQQEKPGMVGIS
+200 PVMQKEKPGMVGIS

-223 TFTFC
+223 SFTFS
-228 KMIKEDY
+228 KMIKEEF
-235 PDIHITI
+235 PDLHITI

-249 IRDELQKQEKLF
+249 IRDELKIQDKLF
-261 ETIDS
+261 GYIDS
-266 AVLYEGENAYL
+266 AILYEGENAYL
-277 QLVEAVEQKKNLAGL
+277 QLVDAVENSKPLSGL
-292 PNLIYRDGSGIHVN
+292 PNLIYRDESGIHAN
-306 KDVCSENLSKL
+306 KDVCSEDLSKL
-317 PPPDFEGL
+317 PPPDFDGL
-325 PLEKYFVPKL
+325 LLEKYFVPKL

-360 EGFRTMHVDQI
+360 EGFRTMQVDQI
-371 VEEIRF
+371 VEEIKF
-377 LKEKYKT
+377 LKDKHNT

-397 LFRKLSQRLIEDK
+397 LFRKLSQRLIEEK

-432 DAQASGCRYLH
+432 DVQESGCRYLH

-458 KATKLEAIETNLRMS
+458 KATKLDAIQTNLRMS

-484 FFGFPGETKEEAEDS
+484 FFGFPGETREEAEDS

-511 SLGFMTYVLGKYS
+511 SLGFMTFVLGKYS

-531 KYGVSYYKNPEWD
+531 KYGVDYYKNPEWD
-544 LAMDYYFTLK
+544 LALDYYFTLK

-561 ALDVFEDFERN
+561 ALDVFAGFERN

-593 FGSNN
+593 FGNN
-598 LPQLQM
+598 DLPQLQM
-604 RPDQQTEH
+604 RPDQQTEYH
-612 HHTSVGMV
+612 QTSVGMV

>member
-1 MLWLRYSMGGGFIGS
+1 
-16 NMKILLLFPP
+16 MKVLLLFPP

-59 MYDMFFSRPFL
+59 MYDMFFSHSFL
-70 QQVAGRIGNELN
+70 EHVAGRIAHELR
-82 HLLHV
+82 HLQRV
-87 QEQRALDEEESALK
+87 EKERALDEEEKTLK
-101 EQLLRCTPEMI
+101 EQLLQCTPERFDQSSR
-112 NQIAQNVE
+112 NAE
-120 DAKNILRGE
+120 EAKNILRGE
-129 SFYDIEKLEWATHA
+129 DFYDIDKLEWATNV
-143 LHETMALISLGYYP
+143 LHQTMALISLGYYP

-177 EIIEALDDDQI
+177 EVIEALDDDQI
-188 NIYRDVYRQLIA
+188 NIYREVYRQLVSPI
-200 PVMQQEKPGMVGIS
+200 MQQEKAGMVGIS

-228 KMIKEDY
+228 KMIKEEF
-235 PDIHITI
+235 PDVHITI

-249 IRDELQKQEKLF
+249 IREELKKQESLF
-261 ETIDS
+261 AHINS
-266 AVLYEGENAYL
+266 VILYEGENAYL
-277 QLVEAVEQKKNLAGL
+277 QLVDAVEHAKPLAGL
-292 PNLIYRDGSGIHVN
+292 PNLIYRDGSGVHAN
-306 KDVCSENLSKL
+306 RDVCSEDLSKL

-325 PLEKYFVPKL
+325 PLEKYFIPKL

-360 EGFRTMHVDQI
+360 EGFRTMQVEQI
-371 VEEIRF
+371 VEEIRH
-377 LKEKYKT
+377 LKGKYNT
-384 RYFHFTD
+384 QYFHFTD

-397 LFRKLSQRLIEDK
+397 LFRKLSQRLIEEK
-410 LDIVWTTH
+410 LGIVWTTH

-424 LLDEQVWK
+424 LLDEKVWK
-432 DAQASGCRYLH
+432 DAHASGCRYLH

-458 KATKLEAIETNLRMS
+458 KATKLDAIQTNLRMS

-499 KRFVHDNRAHIH
+499 KCFVHENRAHIH

-561 ALDVFEDFERN
+561 ALDVFEEFERS

-586 IFLYIDH
+586 IFLYVD
-593 FGSNN
+593 
-598 LPQLQM
+598 LT
-604 RPDQQTEH
+604 RPRYLYQI
-612 HHTSVGMV
+612 

>member
-1 MLWLRYSMGGGFIGS
+1 
-16 NMKILLLFPP
+16 MKILLLFPP

-39 LTSVLRPAGHEVVQ
+39 LTSVLRPAGHKVIQ
-53 KDINVE
+53 KDMNVE
-59 MYDMFFSRPFL
+59 MYDMFFSRAFL
-70 QQVAGRIGNELN
+70 EHVSGRIATELN
-82 HLLHV
+82 HLIHV
-87 QEQRALDEEESALK
+87 EKQRVLDEEESTLK
-101 EQLLRCTPEMI
+101 TQLLQSTPEVLS
-112 NQIAQNVE
+112 QLAS
-120 DAKNILRGE
+120 DAEEAKEILRGE
-129 SFYDIEKLEWATHA
+129 RFYDIDKLEWATNT
-143 LHETMALISLGYYP
+143 LHQTMAHISLGYYP

-177 EIIEALDDDQI
+177 EILEALDDDQI
-188 NIYRDVYRQLIA
+188 NVYRDVYRKLID
-200 PVMQQEKPGMVGIS
+200 PVIKKEKPGMVGIS
-214 IVQQKQLIP
+214 IVQQKQIIP
-223 TFTFC
+223 AFTFS
-228 KMIKEDY
+228 KMIKEEF
-235 PDIHITI
+235 PDVHITI

-249 IRDELQKQEKLF
+249 IRDELKTQDKLF
-261 ETIDS
+261 GYIDS

-277 QLVEAVEQKKNLAGL
+277 QLVDAVENTKPFSGL
-292 PNLIYRDGSGIHVN
+292 PNLIYRDESGIHAN
-306 KDVCSENLSKL
+306 KDVCSEDLSKL
-317 PPPDFEGL
+317 PPPDFDGL
-325 PLEKYFVPKL
+325 ALEKYFIPKL

-360 EGFRTMHVDQI
+360 EGFRTMQVDQI
-371 VEEIRF
+371 IDEIRF
-377 LKEKYKT
+377 LQNKYNT

-397 LFRKLSQRLIEDK
+397 LFRKLSQRIVEEK

-432 DAQASGCRYLH
+432 DAHTSGCRYLH
-443 FGYESGNQRVLKLMD
+443 FGFESGNQRVLKLMD
-458 KATKLEAIETNLRMS
+458 KATKLDAIETNLRMS
-473 SEAGIWNHIMG
+473 SEVGIWNHIMG
-484 FFGFPGETKEEAEDS
+484 FFGFPGEAREEAEDS
-499 KRFVHDNRAHIH
+499 KRFVLKNRDHVH

-554 EGLNIQE
+554 EGLNIQD
-561 ALDVFEDFERN
+561 ALNVFEEFEQN

-593 FGSNN
+593 FGNNN

-604 RPDQQTEH
+604 NPNQKTEH

>member
-1 MLWLRYSMGGGFIGS
+1 
-16 NMKILLLFPP
+16 MKILLLFPP

-39 LTSVLRPAGHEVVQ
+39 LTSVLRPAGHEVIQ

-59 MYDMFFSRPFL
+59 MYDMFFSSPFL
-70 QQVAGRIGNELN
+70 EQVSDRIAGELG
-82 HLLHV
+82 HLIEV
-87 QEQRALDEEESALK
+87 ESQRTLDEEESTLK
-101 EQLLRCTPEMI
+101 KQLLQSTPDLLSRLASDAE
-112 NQIAQNVE
+112 E
-120 DAKNILRGE
+120 AKNILRGE
-129 SFYDIEKLEWATHA
+129 NFYNIDKLEWATNT
-143 LHETMALISLGYYP
+143 LHETMAHISLGYYP

-165 ETDLAYKPFMSS
+165 ETDLVYKPFMSS
-177 EIIEALDDDQI
+177 EILEALDDDQI
-188 NIYRDVYRQLIA
+188 NIYRDVYRQLID
-200 PVMQQEKPGMVGIS
+200 PVIKKEKPGMVGIS
-214 IVQQKQLIP
+214 IVQQKQIIP
-223 TFTFC
+223 TFTFA
-228 KMIKEDY
+228 KMIKEDF
-235 PDIHITI
+235 PDIYITI

-249 IRDELQKQEKLF
+249 IRDELKTQDKLF
-261 ETIDS
+261 GYIDS

-277 QLVEAVEQKKNLAGL
+277 QLVDAVENAKPLSGL
-292 PNLIYRDGSGIHVN
+292 PNLIYRDESGIHAN
-306 KDVCSENLSKL
+306 KDVCSEDLSKL
-317 PPPDFEGL
+317 PPPDFDGL
-325 PLEKYFVPKL
+325 ALEKYFIPKL
-335 ILPYLA
+335 VLPFLA

-360 EGFRTMHVDQI
+360 EGFRTMQIDQI
-371 VEEIRF
+371 IDEIRF
-377 LKEKYKT
+377 LKNKYNT

-397 LFRKLSQRLIEDK
+397 LFRKLSQRIVEEK

-432 DAQASGCRYLH
+432 DAHASGCRYLH
-443 FGYESGNQRVLKLMD
+443 FGFESGNQRVLQLMD
-458 KATKLEAIETNLRMS
+458 KATKLDAIETNLRMS

-484 FFGFPGETKEEAEDS
+484 FFGFPGETREEAEDS
-499 KRFVHDNRAHIH
+499 KNFVLNNKEHVH

-544 LAMDYYFTLK
+544 LAMDYYFTLEK
-554 EGLNIQE
+554 GLNIQE
-561 ALDVFEDFERN
+561 ALDVFEEFERN

-586 IFLYIDH
+586 VYLYIEY

-598 LPQLQM
+598 LPQLKM
-604 RPDQQTEH
+604 KSDQQKEY

>member
-1 MLWLRYSMGGGFIGS
+1 
-16 NMKILLLFPP
+16 MKILLLFPP

-39 LTSVLRPAGHEVVQ
+39 LTSVLRPAGHKVIQ

-59 MYDMFFSRPFL
+59 MYDMFFSRSFREH
-70 QQVAGRIGNELN
+70 VSSRIAGELN
-82 HLLHV
+82 HLIHV
-87 QEQRALDEEESALK
+87 EKQRALDEEESTLK
-101 EQLLRCTPEMI
+101 AQLLQSTPEVLS
-112 NQIAQNVE
+112 QLSS
-120 DAKNILRGE
+120 DAEQAKEILRGE
-129 SFYDIEKLEWATHA
+129 SFYDIDKLEWATNT
-143 LHETMALISLGYYP
+143 LHKTMALISLGYYP

-165 ETDLAYKPFMSS
+165 ETDLVYKPYMSS
-177 EIIEALDDDQI
+177 EILEALDDDQI

-200 PVMQQEKPGMVGIS
+200 PVMQKEKPGMVGIS

-223 TFTFC
+223 SFTFS
-228 KMIKEDY
+228 KMIKEEF
-235 PDIHITI
+235 PDLHITV

-249 IRDELQKQEKLF
+249 IRDELKIQDKLF
-261 ETIDS
+261 GYIDS
-266 AVLYEGENAYL
+266 AILYEGENAYL
-277 QLVEAVEQKKNLAGL
+277 QLVDAVENSKPLSGL
-292 PNLIYRDGSGIHVN
+292 PNLIYRDESGIHAN
-306 KDVCSENLSKL
+306 KDVCSEDLSKL
-317 PPPDFEGL
+317 PPPDFDGL

-360 EGFRTMHVDQI
+360 EGFRTMQVDQI
-371 VEEIRF
+371 VEEIKF
-377 LKEKYKT
+377 LKDKHNT

-397 LFRKLSQRLIEDK
+397 LFRKLSQRLIEEK

-418 MRFEET
+418 MRFEVT

-432 DAQASGCRYLH
+432 DVQESGCRYLH

-458 KATKLEAIETNLRMS
+458 KATKLDAIQTNLRMS

-484 FFGFPGETKEEAEDS
+484 FFGFPGETREEAEDS

-511 SLGFMTYVLGKYS
+511 SLGFMTFVLGKYS

-531 KYGVSYYKNPEWD
+531 KYGVDYYKNPEWD
-544 LAMDYYFTLK
+544 LALDYYFTLK

-561 ALDVFEDFERN
+561 ALDVFAGFEGN

-593 FGSNN
+593 FGNN
-598 LPQLQM
+598 DLPQLQM
-604 RPDQQTEH
+604 RPDQQTEYH
-612 HHTSVGMV
+612 QTSVGMV

>member
-1 MLWLRYSMGGGFIGS
+1 
-16 NMKILLLFPP
+16 MKILLLFPP

-39 LTSVLRPAGHEVVQ
+39 LTSVLRPAGHKVIQ

-70 QQVAGRIGNELN
+70 EQVSDRITGELN
-82 HLLHV
+82 HLIHV
-87 QEQRALDEEESALK
+87 EKQRALDEEESTLK
-101 EQLLRCTPEMI
+101 VQLLENTPEVLS
-112 NQIAQNVE
+112 QLSSEAE
-120 DAKNILRGE
+120 EAKEILRGE
-129 SFYDIEKLEWATHA
+129 SFYDIDKLEWATNT
-143 LHETMALISLGYYP
+143 LHKTMALISLGYYP

-165 ETDLAYKPFMSS
+165 ETDLVYKPYMSS
-177 EIIEALDDDQI
+177 EILEALDDDQI

-200 PVMQQEKPGMVGIS
+200 PVMQKEKPGMVGIS

-223 TFTFC
+223 SFTFS
-228 KMIKEDY
+228 KMIKEEF
-235 PDIHITI
+235 PDLHITV

-249 IRDELQKQEKLF
+249 IRDELKIQDKLF
-261 ETIDS
+261 GYIDS
-266 AVLYEGENAYL
+266 AILYEGENAYL
-277 QLVEAVEQKKNLAGL
+277 QLVDAVENSKPLSGL
-292 PNLIYRDGSGIHVN
+292 PNLIYRDESGIHAN
-306 KDVCSENLSKL
+306 KDVCSEDLSKL
-317 PPPDFEGL
+317 PSPDFDGL
-325 PLEKYFVPKL
+325 LLEKYFVPKL

-360 EGFRTMHVDQI
+360 EGFRTMQVDQI
-371 VEEIRF
+371 VEEIKF
-377 LKEKYKT
+377 LKDKHNT

-397 LFRKLSQRLIEDK
+397 LFRKLSQRLIEEK

-432 DAQASGCRYLH
+432 DVQESGCRYLH

-458 KATKLEAIETNLRMS
+458 KATKLDAIQTNLRMS

-484 FFGFPGETKEEAEDS
+484 FFGFPGETREEAEDS

-511 SLGFMTYVLGKYS
+511 SLGFMTFVLGKYS

-531 KYGVSYYKNPEWD
+531 KYGVDYYKNPEWD
-544 LAMDYYFTLK
+544 LALDYYFTLK

-561 ALDVFEDFERN
+561 ALDVFAGFERN

-593 FGSNN
+593 FGNN
-598 LPQLQM
+598 DLPQLQM
-604 RPDQQTEH
+604 RPDQQTEYH
-612 HHTSVGMV
+612 QTSVGMV